1 MQYVPVEIKVN
12 QKEDNMEAK
21 RINNEITITEAE
33 RQEIAQQLIAA
44 GIDRRKVEAALL
56 QSQAG
61 AAGGDTCCHSKPCD
75 KYFKMDPNA
84 MKVLTDEIKK
94 KGINTQALGG
104 AAAKYLK

>member
-1 MQYVPVEIKVN
+1 
-12 QKEDNMEAK
+12 MEAK
-21 RINNEITITEAE
+21 RINREITITAAE
-33 RQEIAQQLIAA
+33 RQEIAQKLIDA

-61 AAGGDTCCHSKPCD
+61 AAGGDTCCHSHPCD

-84 MKVLTDEIKK
+84 MRVLTDEIKRR
-94 KGINTQALGG
+94 GINTQALGG

>member
-1 MQYVPVEIKVN
+1 MKHVSVALKIS

-21 RINNEITITEAE
+21 RINKEITITAAE
-33 RQEIAQQLIAA
+33 RQEIAQKLIDA

-56 QSQAG
+56 QSQAS
-61 AAGGDTCCHSKPCD
+61 AAGGNVCCHKDQCHN
-75 KYFKMDPNA
+75 YFKMDPNA
-84 MKVLTDEIKK
+84 MRALTDEIKR